1 MKIAIVYELD
11 IVAASGTP
19 GDAEDP
25 WPGGDVS
32 APLTAAQ
39 LALAADHEVLL
50 LGNDGDMEDRLLA
63 FWPDIVINLTKAF
76 ASPEQDSSL
85 LTLLERWHL
94 PYTGSSIETLRRCY
108 DKGACKRELRRKGL
122 PIPVFMVVQTPEDVK
137 GLQCFPLLVKP
148 LFEPNPD
155 VPETEAVV
163 HTASELLGRVRW
175 ILETYE
181 QPVLVETALPGK
193 KFTIALLGNGP
204 TATALPPVEWDVV
217 PLSVETVPVAT
228 VEEVQPWPLGVAHRY
243 QHRYPAAIPPE
254 LAQTMMSLAQ
264 QAFLTLNCQDV
275 CDVLLHLDA
284 NGQPYILDINPQPE
298 LLPHPEAPSAFLT
311 AATVAGM
318 TYPDL
323 IRHLWLLACHR
334 YGIRP

>member
-11 IVAASGTP
+11 IVTASGTP
-19 GDAEDP
+19 GDVEEP

-32 APLTAAQ
+32 AALATVQ
-39 LALAADHEVLL
+39 RALAADHEVLL
-50 LGNDGDMEDRLLA
+50 LGNDGEMEDRLLA
-63 FWPDIVINLTKAF
+63 FWPDIVINLTAAF

-85 LTLLERWHL
+85 LMLLERWHL
-94 PYTGSSIETLRRCY
+94 PYTGSSSETLRRCS
-108 DKGACKRELRRKGL
+108 DKGAWKRALRRKGL

-163 HTASELLGRVRW
+163 HTAAELLGRVRW

-217 PLSVETVPVAT
+217 PLPVETVPVAT
-228 VEEVQPWPLGVAHRY
+228 VEEVQPWPLGAAHRY
-243 QHRYPAAIPPE
+243 QHRCPAAIPPE
-254 LAQTMMSLAQ
+254 LAQTMMALAQ

-284 NGQPYILDINPQPE
+284 HGQPYILDINPQPG
-298 LLPHPEAPSAFLT
+298 LLPHAETPSAFLT

-323 IRHLWLLACHR
+323 IRHLWLLACRR
-334 YGIRP
+334 YGIRL